1 MFSSPAIYKESA
13 KGSDVS
19 PLAEYLKLRPW
30 QGTLSQET
38 MDRQKCVH
46 CTKKTLAL
54 ISAHAPEAMATLPQR
69 IGESASELIQASFQR
84 PSPNAVTGG
93 LASLNTETKAGSS
106 SGSTSTCES
115 SLALRSSPPY
125 DQTTSHQGD
134 SFRSPEPR
142 QKISRT
148 HGQVAFDEFLA
159 RSKDFGHEPEFLQEG
174 SALGSDPQ
182 MGASMGP
189 AEYNVPRMQ
198 NAKMCKTQ
206 SKNQSLAEQNGDGA
220 AVVALLLDPT
230 FAADEEPRNTLALE
244 TDGTEGQ
251 KKKRTQSRK
260 REESIDVLH
269 TSNSISLIPDFGPPP
284 TLFPVS
290 LAMQRD
296 NYRNQGYLEPEPGD
310 VQSWIDILDRYHDEV
325 WGDMLPLVQESRQE
339 LKMANENKTCL
350 QSGPAIQRLKMI
362 LRHLGNFE
370 NR

>member
-1 MFSSPAIYKESA
+1 M
-13 KGSDVS
+13 SDVS
-19 PLAEYLKLRPW
+19 PLAEYMKLRPR
-30 QGTLSQET
+30 QGILSQET

-46 CTKKTLAL
+46 GTKQTLAL

-69 IGESASELIQASFQR
+69 TGESASELIQASFQR
-84 PSPNAVTGG
+84 PSPNAVIGG
-93 LASLNTETKAGSS
+93 LTSLNTETKAGSS

-115 SLALRSSPPY
+115 SLGLRSSLPY
-125 DQTTSHQGD
+125 EQATSHLGD

-142 QKISRT
+142 ERISRT

-182 MGASMGP
+182 MGVWMGP
-189 AEYNVPRMQ
+189 AEYNVPRVQ
-198 NAKMCKTQ
+198 NAKICKTQ
-206 SKNQSLAEQNGDGA
+206 SKNQSLAERNGDGA

-230 FAADEEPRNTLALE
+230 FAADEGPRSTLAWE
-244 TDGTEGQ
+244 TDGIEGQ
-251 KKKRTQSRK
+251 KGKRMQSRK

-269 TSNSISLIPDFGPPP
+269 TSNSLSLIPDFGPPS
-284 TLFPVS
+284 TLFPAF
-290 LAMQRD
+290 LATQRD
-296 NYRNQGYLEPEPGD
+296 NYRKQGCLKQGPGD

-350 QSGPAIQRLKMI
+350 QSGRAIQRLKMI
-362 LRHLGNFE
+362 MQHLGNFE

>member
-1 MFSSPAIYKESA
+1 
-13 KGSDVS
+13 
-19 PLAEYLKLRPW
+19 
-30 QGTLSQET
+30 

-46 CTKKTLAL
+46 GTKQALAL
-54 ISAHAPEAMATLPQR
+54 ISAYAPEAMATLPQR

-84 PSPNAVTGG
+84 PSPNAVIGG

-115 SLALRSSPPY
+115 SLELRSSPSY
-125 DQTTSHQGD
+125 EQATSHQGD
-134 SFRSPEPR
+134 SFRSPIPR
-142 QKISRT
+142 EKISRT

-159 RSKDFGHEPEFLQEG
+159 RPKDFGHEPEFLQEG

-182 MGASMGP
+182 MGVWMGP
-189 AEYNVPRMQ
+189 SEYNVPRVQ
-198 NAKMCKTQ
+198 NTKICKTQ

-220 AVVALLLDPT
+220 AVVALLLDPS
-230 FAADEEPRNTLALE
+230 FAADEGPRYTVAWE
-244 TDGTEGQ
+244 THGTEGQ
-251 KKKRTQSRK
+251 KGKRMQSRK

-269 TSNSISLIPDFGPPP
+269 TLNSLSLIPDFGPPSR
-284 TLFPVS
+284 LFPAS
-290 LAMQRD
+290 LATQRD
-296 NYRNQGYLEPEPGD
+296 NYRKQGCLEQGPGD

-325 WGDMLPLVQESRQE
+325 WGDLLPLVQESRQE

-362 LRHLGNFE
+362 LQHLGNFE